1 MIANNIFR
9 AIGEFCTEVLFIPYD
24 FFRSLDGWWISNS
37 VNVVLISIGFGLFFY
52 WLSQLQKF
60 RKAGTE

>member
-9 AIGEFCTEVLFIPYD
+9 AIGEFCTNVLFIPYD
-24 FFRSLDGWWISNS
+24 FFRSLDGWWISNT
-37 VNVVLISIGFGLFFY
+37 VNAVLISVGFGLFIY
-52 WLSQLQKF
+52 WLNQLRKF

>member
-9 AIGEFCTEVLFIPYD
+9 AFGEFCTEVLFIPYD
-24 FFRSLDGWWISNS
+24 FFRSLDGWWITNS
-37 VNVVLISIGFGLFFY
+37 VNVVLIGIGFGLFFY